1 MGLSFAALGRPPGPR
16 RTREASSASRYPVY
30 TSLADLVA
38 MHAAARDFGA
48 PPRQPMHGVLS
59 GRRKGEAR
67 DDDAVG
73 RAAAQ
78 GASPRR
84 GGSALADDKERATLI
99 VVDQR
104 LDMFY
109 GSRRSMKSVA
119 AAEAAAFCAWRIV
132 DGGDPV
138 GGIVFND
145 ARIEE
150 VEPDGGPAP
159 AMRLIEAVAAQ
170 NAGLRAGSTQAR
182 APGQLDAALEAA
194 AALALQDQ
202 RIIVISDFHGHGPRT
217 RNLLMTLAR
226 RNEVFGILVYDP
238 FLVDLPKAG
247 AIIVTGGELQIDL
260 DFGDGR
266 IRRSLYEFAE
276 APGKELLAFEREL
289 GVPVLPLSAAE
300 ETAPQL
306 RRLLDQPPWR
316 RPNA

>member
-1 MGLSFAALGRPPGPR
+1 
-16 RTREASSASRYPVY
+16 
-30 TSLADLVA
+30 
-38 MHAAARDFGA
+38 
-48 PPRQPMHGVLS
+48 
-59 GRRKGEAR
+59 
-67 DDDAVG
+67 
-73 RAAAQ
+73 
-78 GASPRR
+78 
-84 GGSALADDKERATLI
+84 
-99 VVDQR
+99 
-104 LDMFY
+104 
-109 GSRRSMKSVA
+109 
-119 AAEAAAFCAWRIV
+119 
-132 DGGDPV
+132 
-138 GGIVFND
+138 
-145 ARIEE
+145 
-150 VEPDGGPAP
+150 
-159 AMRLIEAVAAQ
+159 MRLIEAVAAQ

-226 RNEVFGILVYDP
+226 RNEVFAILVYDP